1 MTPPLVYV
9 LPVHN
14 EAQDLA
20 TNVTR
25 LAAYLAGF
33 PGSEIYLCEN
43 GSKDDSW
50 RISQELEALSVA
62 ARARPGD
69 SSARVRAY
77 REPIGGIGHGLHRGM
92 SEAIGR
98 FGADPNIWT
107 VIQGADLPF
116 GFSDVEA
123 ARVPLQRSPSRILMG
138 SKAHPRSKTAATA
151 TRKVM
156 SAVYRL
162 ARRAAIGM
170 RVGDSQGSVFTRLDL
185 AAVIGPKIKTRGFFY
200 TTELCYYAEQE
211 GETIVELPVVLN
223 ADRRAST
230 VRPFDDGLAMAK
242 ELMRLRR
249 ERGGRA
255 RGGSRT
261 DP

>member
-1 MTPPLVYV
+1 MPARVLPPLVYV

-20 TNVTR
+20 ANVVR
-25 LAAYLAGF
+25 LVKYLEGF

-50 RISQELEALSVA
+50 RISQELEELSA
-62 ARARPGD
+62 AAGG
-69 SSARVRAY
+69 ARVRAY
-77 REPIGGIGHGLHRGM
+77 REPIGGIGYGLSRGM
-92 SEAIGR
+92 TEAIAR
-98 FGADPNIWT
+98 FGGDPKIWT

-123 ARVPLQRSPSRILMG
+123 ALVDLQRSPSRMLMG
-138 SKAHPRSKTAATA
+138 SKAHPRSEASATA
-151 TRKVM
+151 KRKVM

-162 ARRAAIGM
+162 ARRATIGM
-170 RVGDSQGSVFTRLDL
+170 KVGDSQGSVFTRLDL
-185 AAVIGPKIKTRGFFY
+185 AEIIVPKIQTRGFFY

-211 GETIVELPVVLN
+211 GETIVELPVVLT
-223 ADRRAST
+223 AGRRPST
-230 VRPFDDGLAMAK
+230 VRPLKDGLAMAK

-249 ERGGRA
+249 ER
-255 RGGSRT
+255 
-261 DP
+261 

>member
-1 MTPPLVYV
+1 MPARVLPPLVYV

-20 TNVTR
+20 ANVVR
-25 LAAYLAGF
+25 LVKYLEGF

-50 RISQELEALSVA
+50 RISQELEELSA
-62 ARARPGD
+62 AAGG
-69 SSARVRAY
+69 ARVRAY
-77 REPIGGIGHGLHRGM
+77 REPIGGIGYGLNRGM
-92 SEAIGR
+92 TEAITR
-98 FGADPNIWT
+98 FGGDPKIWT

-123 ARVPLQRSPSRILMG
+123 ALVDMQRSPSRMLMG
-138 SKAHPRSKTAATA
+138 SKAHPRSEASATA
-151 TRKVM
+151 KRKVM

-162 ARRAAIGM
+162 ARRATIGM
-170 RVGDSQGSVFTRLDL
+170 KVGDSQGSVFTRLDL
-185 AAVIGPKIKTRGFFY
+185 AEIIVPKIQTRGFFY

-211 GETIVELPVVLN
+211 GETIVELPVVLT
-223 ADRRAST
+223 AGRRPST
-230 VRPFDDGLAMAK
+230 VRPLKDGMAMAK

-249 ERGGRA
+249 ER
-255 RGGSRT
+255 
-261 DP
+261 